1 MQVCPAGNLPARR
14 RDARGPQRHQSKSR
28 ARPAS
33 LLPRDGEARRVEN
46 DERPPRHRAPDPA
59 RPRRPGFSSL
69 PAAPTWPERPA
80 PGSSAPAPSGRAS
93 ARLRFSARR
102 RYGDG
107 HETPSAP
114 APANGGAR
122 RGETRTSLIQDGGA
136 PVASSRAGGKPAKPS
151 KAAAR
156 EETEGAVAAVGGGPG
171 SFRCCYG
178 CCHAARVGRTSLP
191 RGVIMLTEASLSIW
205 GWGSL
210 GIVLFLI
217 TFGPFVIFYLA
228 FYILCFVGGGLV
240 VTLLFGKTN
249 SEKHLEQCE
258 HSFLPPTST
267 GVPKCLEE
275 MKREARTIKID
286 RRLTG
291 ASIID
296 EPLQQVIQF
305 SLRDYVQYWYYTLSD
320 DESFLLEI
328 RQTLQ
333 NALIQFATRS
343 KEIDWQPY
351 FTTRIVD
358 DFGTHLRVF
367 RKAQQRITEKDD
379 QVKGT
384 AEDLINSFFEVEVE
398 MEKEVCR
405 DLVCTSPKDEEGFL
419 RDLCEVL
426 LYLLLP
432 PGDFQNKIMRYFV
445 REILAHGILLPLIN
459 QLSDPDYINQYVI
472 WMIRDSNCNYEAF
485 MNIIKLSDNVGEL
498 EAVRDKAAEELQY
511 LRSLDTAGDDINT
524 IKNQINSLLFV
535 KKVCDSR
542 IQRLQSGKEINT
554 VKLAANFGKLCT
566 VPLDSIL
573 IDNVALQFF
582 MDYMQQTGGQAH
594 LFFWMT
600 VEGYRVTA
608 QQQLEVLLSRQRDGK
623 HQTNQTKG
631 LLRAAAVGIYEQYLS
646 EKASPRVTVDDY
658 LVAKLADTLNHEDP
672 TPEIFDDIQRKVYEL
687 MLRDERFYPSFRQNA
702 LYVRMLAELDMLK
715 DPSFRGSD
723 DGDGE
728 SFNGSPTG
736 SINLSLDDLSSVTSD
751 DSVQLHAYISDT
763 GVCNDHGKTYALY
776 AITVH
781 RRNLNTEEMWKTYR
795 RYSDFHDFHM
805 RITEQFENL
814 SSILKLPGKKT
825 FNNMDRD
832 FLEKRKKDLNAYL
845 QLLLTPEMMKACPAL
860 AHCVYD
866 FLENKAYSKGKG
878 DFARKMDTF
887 VNPLRNSMRNVSN
900 AVKSL
905 PDSLAEGMTKMSDNM
920 GKMSERL
927 GQDIKQSFFKVPPL
941 ITKTDSD
948 PEHCRVSAQ
957 LDDNVDDNIPLRVM
971 LLLMDEVF
979 DLKER
984 NQWLRR
990 NIKNLLQQLIRAT
1003 YGDTI
1008 NRKIVDHVDWMT
1020 SPEQVADSVKR
1031 FRDAFWPNGI
1041 SAETV
1046 PCRDKAIR
1054 MRTRI
1059 AGKTKLFA
1067 IMPDEL
1073 KHIIGAETTRKGI
1086 LRVFE
1091 MFQHNQ
1097 LNRRMVY
1104 VFLEG
1109 FLETLFPQYKFRELF
1124 NKLHSRS
1131 EQMQKY
1137 KQKLQTT
1144 QIPSSQKR

>member
-1 MQVCPAGNLPARR
+1 MLA
-14 RDARGPQRHQSKSR
+14 
-28 ARPAS
+28 
-33 LLPRDGEARRVEN
+33 EYE
-46 DERPPRHRAPDPA
+46 
-59 RPRRPGFSSL
+59 
-69 PAAPTWPERPA
+69 
-80 PGSSAPAPSGRAS
+80 
-93 ARLRFSARR
+93 
-102 RYGDG
+102 DG
-107 HETPSAP
+107 HLKLLY
-114 APANGGAR
+114 GH
-122 RGETRTSLIQDGGA
+122 L
-136 PVASSRAGGKPAKPS
+136 VAYSPFGN
-151 KAAAR
+151 
-156 EETEGAVAAVGGGPG
+156 
-171 SFRCCYG
+171 
-178 CCHAARVGRTSLP
+178 ARVWNSHRNMDT
-191 RGVIMLTEASLSIW
+191 SLSIW

-210 GIVLFLI
+210 GVVLFLV
-217 TFGPFVIFYLA
+217 TFGPFAIFYFA
-228 FYILCFVGGGLV
+228 FYILCFVGGGFV

-249 SEKHLEQCE
+249 SEKYLEQCE
-258 HSFLPPTST
+258 HSFLPPTSV
-267 GVPKCLEE
+267 GIFKCTEE
-275 MKREARTIKID
+275 MKCEARPIKID

-291 ASIID
+291 ANIID

-328 RQTLQ
+328 RQALQ
-333 NALIQFATRS
+333 NALIQFSTRS
-343 KEIDWQPY
+343 KEMDWQPY
-351 FTTRIVD
+351 FTTRLVD
-358 DFGTHLRVF
+358 DFATHLRVF

-379 QVKGT
+379 QMKGT
-384 AEDLINSFFEVEVE
+384 AEDLVDTFFKVEVE

-445 REILAHGILLPLIN
+445 REILARGILLPLIN

-485 MNIIKLSDNVGEL
+485 MNVIKLSDNVGEL
-498 EAVRDKAAEELQY
+498 EAVRDKAGEELQY

-524 IKNQINSLLFV
+524 IKNQINSLLYV
-535 KKVCDSR
+535 VKVCDSR
-542 IQRLQSGKEINT
+542 IQRLQSGKEIDT

-566 VPLDSIL
+566 VPLDNIL
-573 IDNVALQFF
+573 VDNVALQFF

-646 EKASPRVTVDDY
+646 EKASPRVNIDDS
-658 LVAKLADTLNHEDP
+658 LVAKLAETLNHEEP
-672 TPEIFDDIQRKVYEL
+672 TPEIFDDIQRKVYDL
-687 MLRDERFYPSFRQNA
+687 MLRDERFYPSFKQNA

-723 DGDGE
+723 DGEGE
-728 SFNGSPTG
+728 SFNGSPTS
-736 SINLSLDDLSSVTSD
+736 SINLSLDDLSNVSSD
-751 DSVQLHAYISDT
+751 ESAQLHAYISDT

-781 RRNLNTEEMWKTYR
+781 RRNPTSEERWKTYR

-814 SSILKLPGKKT
+814 ASILKLPGKKT
-825 FNNMDRD
+825 FNNMDRE

-845 QLLLTPEMMKACPAL
+845 QLLLNPEMMKASPAL

-878 DFARKMDTF
+878 DFARK
-887 VNPLRNSMRNVSN
+887 
-900 AVKSL
+900 
-905 PDSLAEGMTKMSDNM
+905 
-920 GKMSERL
+920 
-927 GQDIKQSFFKVPPL
+927 VPPL
-941 ITKTDSD
+941 MQKTDSD
-948 PEHCRVSAQ
+948 PEHCRVAAQ

-1008 NRKIVDHVDWMT
+1008 NRKIVDHVDSMT
-1020 SPEQVADSVKR
+1020 SPEQVADAVKR

-1041 SAETV
+1041 LAETV
-1046 PCRDKAIR
+1046 PRRNKDIR
-1054 MRTRI
+1054 MRTRV
-1059 AGKTKLFA
+1059 AGKTKLLE

-1091 MFQHNQ
+1091 MFQHTQ
-1097 LNRRMVY
+1097 LNKRMVY

-1109 FLETLFPQYKFRELF
+1109 FLETLFPQYKFHELF
-1124 NKLHSRS
+1124 SKLHSRS
-1131 EQMQKY
+1131 EQMQRY
-1137 KQKLQTT
+1137 KQRLQST
-1144 QIPSSQKR
+1144 QAPSLQKRSTYCKLSPFPYDFQEGKDSTCGRFLPHSPIYVYFTRF

>member
-1 MQVCPAGNLPARR
+1 
-14 RDARGPQRHQSKSR
+14 
-28 ARPAS
+28 
-33 LLPRDGEARRVEN
+33 
-46 DERPPRHRAPDPA
+46 
-59 RPRRPGFSSL
+59 
-69 PAAPTWPERPA
+69 
-80 PGSSAPAPSGRAS
+80 
-93 ARLRFSARR
+93 
-102 RYGDG
+102 
-107 HETPSAP
+107 
-114 APANGGAR
+114 
-122 RGETRTSLIQDGGA
+122 
-136 PVASSRAGGKPAKPS
+136 
-151 KAAAR
+151 
-156 EETEGAVAAVGGGPG
+156 
-171 SFRCCYG
+171 
-178 CCHAARVGRTSLP
+178 
-191 RGVIMLTEASLSIW
+191 
-205 GWGSL
+205 
-210 GIVLFLI
+210 
-217 TFGPFVIFYLA
+217 
-228 FYILCFVGGGLV
+228 
-240 VTLLFGKTN
+240 
-249 SEKHLEQCE
+249 
-258 HSFLPPTST
+258 
-267 GVPKCLEE
+267 
-275 MKREARTIKID
+275 MKREARPIKID

-291 ASIID
+291 ANIID

-328 RQTLQ
+328 RQALQ
-333 NALIQFATRS
+333 YALVQFSARS
-343 KEIDWQPY
+343 KETDWQPY
-351 FTTRIVD
+351 FTTRLVD

-367 RKAQQRITEKDD
+367 RKAQQRIAEKGD
-379 QVKGT
+379 QMKDQ
-384 AEDLINSFFEVEVE
+384 AEELVDTFFEVEVE

-426 LYLLLP
+426 LYILLP

-445 REILAHGILLPLIN
+445 REILSRGILLPLIN

-485 MNIIKLSDNVGEL
+485 MNIIKLSDNIGEL
-498 EAVRDKAAEELQY
+498 EAVKDKASEELQY

-524 IKNQINSLLFV
+524 IKNQINSLLYV
-535 KKVCDSR
+535 IKVCDSR
-542 IQRLQSGKEINT
+542 IQRLQSGKEIDT

-566 VPLDSIL
+566 VPLDHIL
-573 IDNVALQFF
+573 VDNVALQFF

-608 QQQLEVLLSRQRDGK
+608 QQQLEVLQSRQKDGK

-631 LLRAAAVGIYEQYLS
+631 LLRAAAVGVYEQYLS
-646 EKASPRVTVDDY
+646 EKASPRVNIDDN
-658 LVAKLADTLNHEDP
+658 LVAKLAETLNHEDP

-687 MLRDERFYPSFRQNA
+687 MLRDERFYPSFKQNV

-723 DGDGE
+723 DGEGE

-736 SINLSLDDLSSVTSD
+736 SINLSLDDLSNVPSD
-751 DSVQLHAYISDT
+751 ETVQLHAYISDT

-781 RRNLNTEEMWKTYR
+781 RRNQNSEETWKTYR

-814 SSILKLPGKKT
+814 ANILKLPGKKT
-825 FNNMDRD
+825 FNNMDRE

-845 QLLLTPEMMKACPAL
+845 QLLLNPEMMKASPAL
-860 AHCVYD
+860 AHYVYD

-878 DFARKMDTF
+878 DFARK
-887 VNPLRNSMRNVSN
+887 
-900 AVKSL
+900 
-905 PDSLAEGMTKMSDNM
+905 
-920 GKMSERL
+920 
-927 GQDIKQSFFKVPPL
+927 VPPL
-941 ITKTDSD
+941 IQKTYSD
-948 PEHCRVSAQ
+948 PDHCRVAAPI
-957 LDDNVDDNIPLRVM
+957 DDNVDDNIPLRVM

-1020 SPEQVADSVKR
+1020 SPEQVADAVKR

-1041 SAETV
+1041 LAETV
-1046 PCRDKAIR
+1046 PRRDKAIR
-1054 MRTRI
+1054 MRTRV
-1059 AGKTKLFA
+1059 AGKTKLLEV
-1067 IMPDEL
+1067 MPDEL

-1091 MFQHNQ
+1091 MFQHTQ
-1097 LNRRMVY
+1097 LNKRMVY
-1104 VFLEG
+1104 VFLER
-1109 FLETLFPQYKFRELF
+1109 FLETLFPQNKFHELF

-1131 EQMQKY
+1131 KQMQRY
-1137 KQKLQTT
+1137 KQRLHTT
-1144 QIPSSQKR
+1144 QAPSLQKR

>member
-1 MQVCPAGNLPARR
+1 MLA
-14 RDARGPQRHQSKSR
+14 
-28 ARPAS
+28 
-33 LLPRDGEARRVEN
+33 
-46 DERPPRHRAPDPA
+46 
-59 RPRRPGFSSL
+59 
-69 PAAPTWPERPA
+69 
-80 PGSSAPAPSGRAS
+80 
-93 ARLRFSARR
+93 
-102 RYGDG
+102 
-107 HETPSAP
+107 ETSP
-114 APANGGAR
+114 
-122 RGETRTSLIQDGGA
+122 
-136 PVASSRAGGKPAKPS
+136 
-151 KAAAR
+151 
-156 EETEGAVAAVGGGPG
+156 
-171 SFRCCYG
+171 
-178 CCHAARVGRTSLP
+178 
-191 RGVIMLTEASLSIW
+191 SIW

-210 GIVLFLI
+210 GLVLFLL
-217 TFGPFVIFYLA
+217 TFGPFTTFYFA
-228 FYILCFVGGGLV
+228 FYILCFVGGGFV
-240 VTLLFGKTN
+240 VTFLFGKSN
-249 SEKHLEQCE
+249 SEKYLEQCE
-258 HSFLPPTST
+258 HSFLPCTSV
-267 GVPKCLEE
+267 GIPKCIEE
-275 MKREARTIKID
+275 MKREARPIKID

-291 ASIID
+291 ANIID

-328 RQTLQ
+328 RQALQ
-333 NALIQFATRS
+333 YALVQFSARS
-343 KEIDWQPY
+343 KETDWQPY
-351 FTTRIVD
+351 FTTRLVD

-367 RKAQQRITEKDD
+367 RKAQQRIAEKGD
-379 QVKGT
+379 QMKNQ
-384 AEDLINSFFEVEVE
+384 AEELVDTFFEVEVE

-426 LYLLLP
+426 LYILLP

-445 REILAHGILLPLIN
+445 REILSRGILLPLIN

-485 MNIIKLSDNVGEL
+485 MNIIKLSDNIGEL
-498 EAVRDKAAEELQY
+498 EAVKDKASEELQY

-524 IKNQINSLLFV
+524 IKNQINSLLYV
-535 KKVCDSR
+535 IKVCDSR
-542 IQRLQSGKEINT
+542 IQRLQSGKEIDT

-566 VPLDSIL
+566 VPLDHIL
-573 IDNVALQFF
+573 VDNVALQFF

-608 QQQLEVLLSRQRDGK
+608 QQQLEVLQSRQKDGK

-631 LLRAAAVGIYEQYLS
+631 LLRAAAFGVYEQYLS
-646 EKASPRVTVDDY
+646 EKASPRVNIDDN
-658 LVAKLADTLNHEDP
+658 LVAKLAETLNHEDP

-687 MLRDERFYPSFRQNA
+687 MLRDERFYPSFKQNV

-723 DGDGE
+723 DGEGE

-736 SINLSLDDLSSVTSD
+736 SINLSLDDLSNVPSD
-751 DSVQLHAYISDT
+751 ETVQLHAYISDT

-781 RRNLNTEEMWKTYR
+781 RRNPNSEETWKTYR

-814 SSILKLPGKKT
+814 ANILKLPGKKT
-825 FNNMDRD
+825 FNNMDRE

-845 QLLLTPEMMKACPAL
+845 Q
-860 AHCVYD
+860 
-866 FLENKAYSKGKG
+866 
-878 DFARKMDTF
+878 
-887 VNPLRNSMRNVSN
+887 
-900 AVKSL
+900 
-905 PDSLAEGMTKMSDNM
+905 
-920 GKMSERL
+920 
-927 GQDIKQSFFKVPPL
+927 VPPL
-941 ITKTDSD
+941 IQKTYSD
-948 PEHCRVSAQ
+948 PDHCRVAAPI
-957 LDDNVDDNIPLRVM
+957 DDNVDDNIPLRVM

-1020 SPEQVADSVKR
+1020 SPEQVADAVKR

-1041 SAETV
+1041 LAETV
-1046 PCRDKAIR
+1046 PRRDKAIR
-1054 MRTRI
+1054 MRTRV
-1059 AGKTKLFA
+1059 AGKTKLLEV
-1067 IMPDEL
+1067 MPDEL

-1091 MFQHNQ
+1091 MFQHTQ
-1097 LNRRMVY
+1097 LNKRMVY
-1104 VFLEG
+1104 VFLER
-1109 FLETLFPQYKFRELF
+1109 FLETLFPQNKFHELF

-1131 EQMQKY
+1131 KQMQRY
-1137 KQKLQTT
+1137 KQRLHST
-1144 QIPSSQKR
+1144 QAPSLQKR

>member
-1 MQVCPAGNLPARR
+1 MREASFPTGHRPPGP
-14 RDARGPQRHQSKSR
+14 RDARGPQRHPPK
-28 ARPAS
+28 ARSSQVS
-33 LLPRDGEARRVEN
+33 LRPGVGVGLPRRAAGDARAAP
-46 DERPPRHRAPDPA
+46 PPRGTQSPLPRVPSRPGNPAWEASPPGPSGPPSA
-59 RPRRPGFSSL
+59 RPRL
-69 PAAPTWPERPA
+69 PT
-80 PGSSAPAPSGRAS
+80 
-93 ARLRFSARR
+93 RR
-102 RYGDG
+102 RHGDG
-107 HETPSAP
+107 HVPPAAP
-114 APANGGAR
+114 APANGSAR
-122 RGETRTSLIQDGGA
+122 RRDTRTSLFQDGGA
-136 PVASSRAGGKPAKPS
+136 SVASSRAGGKPAKPS

-156 EETEGAVAAVGGGPG
+156 ERTEGAVSAVGGGSG

-178 CCHAARVGRTSLP
+178 CCHAARLGRSSLP
-191 RGVIMLTEASLSIW
+191 RGVIMLTETSLSIW

-210 GIVLFLI
+210 GIVLSLI

-228 FYILCFVGGGLV
+228 FYILCFVGGGFV

-249 SEKHLEQCE
+249 SEKYLEQCE

-267 GVPKCLEE
+267 GIPKCLEE

-291 ASIID
+291 ANIID

-367 RKAQQRITEKDD
+367 RKAQQKITEKDE
-379 QVKGT
+379 QAKGT
-384 AEDLINSFFEVEVE
+384 AEDLVDTFFEVEVE
-398 MEKEVCR
+398 MEKDVCR

-445 REILAHGILLPLIN
+445 R
-459 QLSDPDYINQYVI
+459 
-472 WMIRDSNCNYEAF
+472 IRDSNCNYEAF
-485 MNIIKLSDNVGEL
+485 MNIIKLSDNIGEL

-511 LRSLDTAGDDINT
+511 LRSLDTVGDDINT

-573 IDNVALQFF
+573 VDNVALQFF

-608 QQQLEVLLSRQRDGK
+608 QQQLEVLLSRQKDGK

-736 SINLSLDDLSSVTSD
+736 SINLSLDDLSNVASD

-781 RRNLNTEEMWKTYR
+781 RRNLNSEEMWKTYR

-845 QLLLTPEMMKACPAL
+845 QLLLTPEMMKASPAL
-860 AHCVYD
+860 AHYVYD

-941 ITKTDSD
+941 IPKTDSD

-957 LDDNVDDNIPLRVM
+957 LDDTVDDNIPLRVM

-1020 SPEQVADSVKR
+1020 SPEQVADLVKR

-1041 SAETV
+1041 LAETV

-1059 AGKTKLFA
+1059 AGKTKLLS

-1131 EQMQKY
+1131 KQIQKY

-1144 QIPSSQKR
+1144 QAPSLQKR

>member
-1 MQVCPAGNLPARR
+1 
-14 RDARGPQRHQSKSR
+14 
-28 ARPAS
+28 
-33 LLPRDGEARRVEN
+33 
-46 DERPPRHRAPDPA
+46 
-59 RPRRPGFSSL
+59 
-69 PAAPTWPERPA
+69 
-80 PGSSAPAPSGRAS
+80 
-93 ARLRFSARR
+93 
-102 RYGDG
+102 
-107 HETPSAP
+107 
-114 APANGGAR
+114 
-122 RGETRTSLIQDGGA
+122 
-136 PVASSRAGGKPAKPS
+136 
-151 KAAAR
+151 
-156 EETEGAVAAVGGGPG
+156 
-171 SFRCCYG
+171 
-178 CCHAARVGRTSLP
+178 
-191 RGVIMLTEASLSIW
+191 MLTEASLSIW

-210 GIVLFLI
+210 GVVLFLV
-217 TFGPFVIFYLA
+217 TFGPFAIFYFA
-228 FYILCFVGGGLV
+228 FYILCFVGGGFV
-240 VTLLFGKTN
+240 VTLLFGKNN
-249 SEKHLEQCE
+249 SEKYLEQCE

-267 GVPKCLEE
+267 GIPKCLEE
-275 MKREARTIKID
+275 MRREARMIKID

-291 ASIID
+291 ANIID

-328 RQTLQ
+328 RQMLQ
-333 NALIQFATRS
+333 NALIQFSTRS

-367 RKAQQRITEKDD
+367 RKAQQKVAEKDE
-379 QVKGT
+379 QAKGS
-384 AEDLINSFFEVEVE
+384 AEDLVETFFEVEVE
-398 MEKEVCR
+398 MEKDTCR
-405 DLVCTSPKDEEGFL
+405 DLVCTSAKEEEGFL

-445 REILAHGILLPLIN
+445 REILARGILLPLIN

-498 EAVRDKAAEELQY
+498 EAVRDKAVEELQY

-542 IQRLQSGKEINT
+542 IQRLQSGKEIDT
-554 VKLAANFGKLCT
+554 VKLAAHFGKLCT

-573 IDNVALQFF
+573 VDNVALQFF

-608 QQQLEVLLSRQRDGK
+608 QQQLEVLLSRQKDGRQ
-623 HQTNQTKG
+623 QTNQTKG

-646 EKASPRVTVDDY
+646 EKASPRVHIDDY

-672 TPEIFDDIQRKVYEL
+672 TPEIFDDIQRKVYDL
-687 MLRDERFYPSFRQNA
+687 MLRDERFYPSFKQNV

-728 SFNGSPTG
+728 SFNRSPTG

-763 GVCNDHGKTYALY
+763 VCADCDPYAVAGVCNDHGKTYALY

-781 RRNLNTEEMWKTYR
+781 RRGPNSDEIWKTYR

-845 QLLLTPEMMKACPAL
+845 QLLLTPEMMKASPAL
-860 AHCVYD
+860 APYVFD

-878 DFARKMDTF
+878 DFARK
-887 VNPLRNSMRNVSN
+887 
-900 AVKSL
+900 
-905 PDSLAEGMTKMSDNM
+905 
-920 GKMSERL
+920 
-927 GQDIKQSFFKVPPL
+927 VPPL
-941 ITKTDSD
+941 IQKTDSD

-1031 FRDAFWPNGI
+1031 FRDSFWPNGI
-1041 SAETV
+1041 LAETV
-1046 PCRDKAIR
+1046 PNRDKAIR
-1054 MRTRI
+1054 MRTRV
-1059 AGKTKLFA
+1059 AGKTKLLE

-1091 MFQHNQ
+1091 MFQHTQ
-1097 LNRRMVY
+1097 LNKRMVY

-1109 FLETLFPQYKFRELF
+1109 FLETLFPQYKFHDLF

-1131 EQMQKY
+1131 RQMRKY
-1137 KQKLQTT
+1137 KQRLQTA
-1144 QIPSSQKR
+1144 PPAPLQKR

>member
-1 MQVCPAGNLPARR
+1 MLA
-14 RDARGPQRHQSKSR
+14 
-28 ARPAS
+28 
-33 LLPRDGEARRVEN
+33 EYE
-46 DERPPRHRAPDPA
+46 
-59 RPRRPGFSSL
+59 
-69 PAAPTWPERPA
+69 
-80 PGSSAPAPSGRAS
+80 
-93 ARLRFSARR
+93 
-102 RYGDG
+102 DG
-107 HETPSAP
+107 HLKLLY
-114 APANGGAR
+114 GH
-122 RGETRTSLIQDGGA
+122 L
-136 PVASSRAGGKPAKPS
+136 VAYSPFGN
-151 KAAAR
+151 
-156 EETEGAVAAVGGGPG
+156 
-171 SFRCCYG
+171 
-178 CCHAARVGRTSLP
+178 ARVWNSHRNMDT
-191 RGVIMLTEASLSIW
+191 SLSIW

-210 GIVLFLI
+210 GVVLFLV
-217 TFGPFVIFYLA
+217 TFGPFAIFYFA
-228 FYILCFVGGGLV
+228 FYILCFVGGGFV

-249 SEKHLEQCE
+249 SEKYLEQCE
-258 HSFLPPTST
+258 HSFLPPTSV
-267 GVPKCLEE
+267 GIFKCTEE
-275 MKREARTIKID
+275 MKCEARPIKID

-291 ASIID
+291 ANIID

-328 RQTLQ
+328 RQALQ
-333 NALIQFATRS
+333 NALIQFSTRS
-343 KEIDWQPY
+343 KEMDWQPY
-351 FTTRIVD
+351 FTTRLVD
-358 DFGTHLRVF
+358 DFATHLRVF

-379 QVKGT
+379 QMKGT
-384 AEDLINSFFEVEVE
+384 AEDLVDTFFKVEVE

-445 REILAHGILLPLIN
+445 R
-459 QLSDPDYINQYVI
+459 
-472 WMIRDSNCNYEAF
+472 IRDSNCNYEAF
-485 MNIIKLSDNVGEL
+485 MNVIKLSDNVGEL
-498 EAVRDKAAEELQY
+498 EAVRDKAGEELQY

-524 IKNQINSLLFV
+524 IKNQINSLLYV
-535 KKVCDSR
+535 VKVCDSR
-542 IQRLQSGKEINT
+542 IQRLQSGKEIDT

-566 VPLDSIL
+566 VPLDNIL
-573 IDNVALQFF
+573 VDNVALQFF

-646 EKASPRVTVDDY
+646 EKASPRVNIDDS
-658 LVAKLADTLNHEDP
+658 LVAKLAETLNHEEP
-672 TPEIFDDIQRKVYEL
+672 TPEIFDDIQRKVYDL
-687 MLRDERFYPSFRQNA
+687 MLRDERFYPSFKQNA

-723 DGDGE
+723 DGEGE
-728 SFNGSPTG
+728 SFNGSPTS
-736 SINLSLDDLSSVTSD
+736 SINLSLDDLSNVSSD
-751 DSVQLHAYISDT
+751 ESAQLHAYISDT

-781 RRNLNTEEMWKTYR
+781 RRNPTSEERWKTYR

-814 SSILKLPGKKT
+814 ASILKLPGKKT
-825 FNNMDRD
+825 FNNMDRE

-845 QLLLTPEMMKACPAL
+845 QLLLNPEMMKASPAL

-941 ITKTDSD
+941 MQKTDSD
-948 PEHCRVSAQ
+948 PEHCRVAAQ

-1008 NRKIVDHVDWMT
+1008 NRKIVDHVDSMT
-1020 SPEQVADSVKR
+1020 SPEQVADAVKR

-1041 SAETV
+1041 LAETV
-1046 PCRDKAIR
+1046 PRRNKDIR
-1054 MRTRI
+1054 MRTRV
-1059 AGKTKLFA
+1059 AGKTKLLE

-1091 MFQHNQ
+1091 MFQHTQ
-1097 LNRRMVY
+1097 LNKRMVY

-1109 FLETLFPQYKFRELF
+1109 FLETLFPQYKFHELF
-1124 NKLHSRS
+1124 SKLHSRS
-1131 EQMQKY
+1131 EQMQRY
-1137 KQKLQTT
+1137 KQRLQST
-1144 QIPSSQKR
+1144 QAPSLQKRSTYCKLSPFPYDFQEGKDSTCGRFLPHSPIYVYFTRF

>member
-1 MQVCPAGNLPARR
+1 MLFGRLWAKEMREGSFSTGHLPPCP
-14 RDARGPQRHQSKSR
+14 RDARGPQRHQSKARSLPVSLHPRVSLLRRAAEDERTPR
-28 ARPAS
+28 ARAPAPGLTLRRAASPLPS
-33 LLPRDGEARRVEN
+33 LPS
-46 DERPPRHRAPDPA
+46 
-59 RPRRPGFSSL
+59 RPGNPALEASPPWPSGPREVRLHFPTRRRHGDGHES
-69 PAAPTWPERPA
+69 PAAPA
-80 PGSSAPAPSGRAS
+80 PTNG
-93 ARLRFSARR
+93 SARR
-102 RYGDG
+102 R
-107 HETPSAP
+107 
-114 APANGGAR
+114 
-122 RGETRTSLIQDGGA
+122 ETRTSLFQDGGA
-136 PVASSRAGGKPAKPS
+136 SVASSRAGGKPAKPS

-156 EETEGAVAAVGGGPG
+156 ERTEGAVSAVGGGSG

-178 CCHAARVGRTSLP
+178 CCHAARLGRSSLP
-191 RGVIMLTEASLSIW
+191 RGVIMLTETSLSIW

-210 GIVLFLI
+210 GIVLSLI

-228 FYILCFVGGGLV
+228 FYILCFVGGGFV

-249 SEKHLEQCE
+249 SEKYLEQCE

-267 GVPKCLEE
+267 GIPKCLEE

-291 ASIID
+291 ANIID

-367 RKAQQRITEKDD
+367 RKAQQKITEKDD
-379 QVKGT
+379 QAKGT
-384 AEDLINSFFEVEVE
+384 AEDLVDTFFEVEVE
-398 MEKEVCR
+398 MEKDVCR

-445 REILAHGILLPLIN
+445 REILARGILLPLIN
-459 QLSDPDYINQYVI
+459 QLSDPDYINQYII

-485 MNIIKLSDNVGEL
+485 MNIIKLSDNIGEL

-511 LRSLDTAGDDINT
+511 LRSLDTVGDDINT

-573 IDNVALQFF
+573 VDNVALQFF

-608 QQQLEVLLSRQRDGK
+608 QQQLEVLLSRQKDGK

-736 SINLSLDDLSSVTSD
+736 SINLSLDDLSNVSSD

-763 GVCNDHGKTYALY
+763 VYADYDPYAVAGVCNDHGKTYALY

-781 RRNLNTEEMWKTYR
+781 RRSLNSEEMWKTYR

-845 QLLLTPEMMKACPAL
+845 QLLLTPEMMKASPAL
-860 AHCVYD
+860 AHYVYD

-878 DFARKMDTF
+878 DFARK
-887 VNPLRNSMRNVSN
+887 
-900 AVKSL
+900 
-905 PDSLAEGMTKMSDNM
+905 
-920 GKMSERL
+920 
-927 GQDIKQSFFKVPPL
+927 VPPL
-941 ITKTDSD
+941 IPKTDSD

-957 LDDNVDDNIPLRVM
+957 LDDTVDDNIPLRVM

-1020 SPEQVADSVKR
+1020 SPEQVADLVKR

-1041 SAETV
+1041 LAETV

-1054 MRTRI
+1054 MRTRV
-1059 AGKTKLFA
+1059 AGKTKLLS

-1131 EQMQKY
+1131 KQIQKY

-1144 QIPSSQKR
+1144 QAPSLQKR

>member
-1 MQVCPAGNLPARR
+1 MRR
-14 RDARGPQRHQSKSR
+14 IS
-28 ARPAS
+28 
-33 LLPRDGEARRVEN
+33 
-46 DERPPRHRAPDPA
+46 
-59 RPRRPGFSSL
+59 GF
-69 PAAPTWPERPA
+69 
-80 PGSSAPAPSGRAS
+80 
-93 ARLRFSARR
+93 
-102 RYGDG
+102 
-107 HETPSAP
+107 
-114 APANGGAR
+114 
-122 RGETRTSLIQDGGA
+122 
-136 PVASSRAGGKPAKPS
+136 
-151 KAAAR
+151 
-156 EETEGAVAAVGGGPG
+156 
-171 SFRCCYG
+171 
-178 CCHAARVGRTSLP
+178 
-191 RGVIMLTEASLSIW
+191 
-205 GWGSL
+205 
-210 GIVLFLI
+210 
-217 TFGPFVIFYLA
+217 
-228 FYILCFVGGGLV
+228 V

-249 SEKHLEQCE
+249 SEKYLEQCE

-267 GVPKCLEE
+267 GIPK
-275 MKREARTIKID
+275 
-286 RRLTG
+286 
-291 ASIID
+291 
-296 EPLQQVIQF
+296 VIQF

-333 NALIQFATRS
+333 NALIQFATRIYIMLLCNVFSIRS

-367 RKAQQRITEKDD
+367 RKAQQKITEKDD
-379 QVKGT
+379 QVKGS
-384 AEDLINSFFEVEVE
+384 AEDLVDTFFEVEVE
-398 MEKEVCR
+398 MEKHVCR
-405 DLVCTSPKDEEGFL
+405 DLVCTSPKDEEGFLFNLSLLRTLPFLFLGFL

-445 REILAHGILLPLIN
+445 REILARGVLLPLIN

-485 MNIIKLSDNVGEL
+485 MNIIKLSDNIGEL

-573 IDNVALQFF
+573 VDNVALQFF

-608 QQQLEVLLSRQRDGK
+608 QQQLEVLLSRQKDGK

-736 SINLSLDDLSSVTSD
+736 SINLSLDDLSNVSSD
-751 DSVQLHAYISDT
+751 DLVQLHAYISDT
-763 GVCNDHGKTYALY
+763 GKRLCVCADYDPYAVAGVCNDHGKTYALY

-781 RRNLNTEEMWKTYR
+781 RRNLNSEEMWKTYR

-845 QLLLTPEMMKACPAL
+845 QLLLTPEMMKASPAL
-860 AHCVYD
+860 AHYVYD

-941 ITKTDSD
+941 IPKTDSD

-957 LDDNVDDNIPLRVM
+957 LDDTVDDNIPLRVM

-1020 SPEQVADSVKR
+1020 SPEQVADLVKR
-1031 FRDAFWPNGI
+1031 FRYILRHKNEDVYKIYLIFLNRDAFWPNGI
-1041 SAETV
+1041 LAETV

-1054 MRTRI
+1054 MRTRV
-1059 AGKTKLFA
+1059 AGKTKLLS

-1131 EQMQKY
+1131 KQMQKY

-1144 QIPSSQKR
+1144 QAPSLQKR

>member
-1 MQVCPAGNLPARR
+1 MLA
-14 RDARGPQRHQSKSR
+14 
-28 ARPAS
+28 
-33 LLPRDGEARRVEN
+33 EYE
-46 DERPPRHRAPDPA
+46 
-59 RPRRPGFSSL
+59 
-69 PAAPTWPERPA
+69 
-80 PGSSAPAPSGRAS
+80 
-93 ARLRFSARR
+93 
-102 RYGDG
+102 DG
-107 HETPSAP
+107 H
-114 APANGGAR
+114 
-122 RGETRTSLIQDGGA
+122 L
-136 PVASSRAGGKPAKPS
+136 KLL
-151 KAAAR
+151 
-156 EETEGAVAAVGGGPG
+156 
-171 SFRCCYG
+171 YG
-178 CCHAARVGRTSLP
+178 HPIAYSPFGNARVWNNHRNMDT
-191 RGVIMLTEASLSIW
+191 SLSIW

-210 GIVLFLI
+210 GVVLFLV
-217 TFGPFVIFYLA
+217 TFGPFAIFYFA
-228 FYILCFVGGGLV
+228 FYILCFVGGGFV

-249 SEKHLEQCE
+249 SEKYLEQCE
-258 HSFLPPTST
+258 HSFLPPTSV
-267 GVPKCLEE
+267 GIFKCTEE
-275 MKREARTIKID
+275 MKCEARPIKID

-291 ASIID
+291 ANIID

-328 RQTLQ
+328 RQALQ
-333 NALIQFATRS
+333 NALIQFSTRS
-343 KEIDWQPY
+343 KEMDWQPY
-351 FTTRIVD
+351 FTTRLVD
-358 DFGTHLRVF
+358 DFATHLRVF

-379 QVKGT
+379 QMKGT
-384 AEDLINSFFEVEVE
+384 AEDLVDTFFKVEVE

-445 REILAHGILLPLIN
+445 REILARGILLPLIN

-485 MNIIKLSDNVGEL
+485 MNVIKLSDNVGEL
-498 EAVRDKAAEELQY
+498 EAVRDKAGEELQY

-524 IKNQINSLLFV
+524 IKNQINSLLYV
-535 KKVCDSR
+535 VKVCDSR
-542 IQRLQSGKEINT
+542 IQRLQSGKEIDT

-566 VPLDSIL
+566 VPLDNIL
-573 IDNVALQFF
+573 VDNVALQFF

-608 QQQLEVLLSRQRDGK
+608 QQQLEVLLSRQKDGK

-646 EKASPRVTVDDY
+646 EKASPRVNIDDS
-658 LVAKLADTLNHEDP
+658 LVAKLAETLNHEEP
-672 TPEIFDDIQRKVYEL
+672 TPEIFDDIQRKVYDL
-687 MLRDERFYPSFRQNA
+687 MLRDERFYPSFKQNA

-723 DGDGE
+723 DGEGE
-728 SFNGSPTG
+728 SFNGSPTS
-736 SINLSLDDLSSVTSD
+736 SINLSLDDLSNVSSD
-751 DSVQLHAYISDT
+751 ESAQLHAYISDT

-781 RRNLNTEEMWKTYR
+781 RRNPTSEEIWKTYR

-814 SSILKLPGKKT
+814 ASILKLPGKKT
-825 FNNMDRD
+825 FNNMDRE

-845 QLLLTPEMMKACPAL
+845 QLLLNPEMMKASPAL

-878 DFARKMDTF
+878 DFARK
-887 VNPLRNSMRNVSN
+887 
-900 AVKSL
+900 
-905 PDSLAEGMTKMSDNM
+905 
-920 GKMSERL
+920 
-927 GQDIKQSFFKVPPL
+927 VPPL
-941 ITKTDSD
+941 MQKTDSD
-948 PEHCRVSAQ
+948 PEHCRVAAQ

-1008 NRKIVDHVDWMT
+1008 NRKIVDHVDSMT
-1020 SPEQVADSVKR
+1020 SPEQVADAVKR

-1041 SAETV
+1041 LAETV
-1046 PCRDKAIR
+1046 PRRNKDIR
-1054 MRTRI
+1054 MRTRV
-1059 AGKTKLFA
+1059 AGKTKLLE

-1091 MFQHNQ
+1091 MFQHTQ
-1097 LNRRMVY
+1097 LNKRMVY

-1109 FLETLFPQYKFRELF
+1109 FLETLFPQYKFHELF
-1124 NKLHSRS
+1124 SKLHSRS
-1131 EQMQKY
+1131 EQMQRY
-1137 KQKLQTT
+1137 KQRLQST
-1144 QIPSSQKR
+1144 QAPSLQKRSTYCKLSPFPYDFQEGKDSTCGRFLPHSPIYVYFTRF

>member
-1 MQVCPAGNLPARR
+1 MSPP
-14 RDARGPQRHQSKSR
+14 GP
-28 ARPAS
+28 PT
-33 LLPRDGEARRVEN
+33 
-46 DERPPRHRAPDPA
+46 PDP
-59 RPRRPGFSSL
+59 
-69 PAAPTWPERPA
+69 T
-80 PGSSAPAPSGRAS
+80 SAPLAS
-93 ARLRFSARR
+93 TSA
-102 RYGDG
+102 
-107 HETPSAP
+107 T
-114 APANGGAR
+114 
-122 RGETRTSLIQDGGA
+122 
-136 PVASSRAGGKPAKPS
+136 
-151 KAAAR
+151 
-156 EETEGAVAAVGGGPG
+156 
-171 SFRCCYG
+171 
-178 CCHAARVGRTSLP
+178 
-191 RGVIMLTEASLSIW
+191 SLSIW

-210 GIVLFLI
+210 GLVLFLV
-217 TFGPFVIFYLA
+217 TFGPFAIFYFA
-228 FYILCFVGGGLV
+228 FYILCFVGGGFV
-240 VTLLFGKTN
+240 VTLLFGKSN
-249 SEKHLEQCE
+249 SEKYLEQCE
-258 HSFLPPTST
+258 HSFLPCTSV
-267 GVPKCLEE
+267 GIPKCMEE
-275 MKREARTIKID
+275 MKREARPIKID

-291 ASIID
+291 ANIID

-328 RQTLQ
+328 RQALQ
-333 NALIQFATRS
+333 YALVQFSARS
-343 KEIDWQPY
+343 KETDWQPY
-351 FTTRIVD
+351 FTTRLVD

-367 RKAQQRITEKDD
+367 RKAQQRIAEKGD
-379 QVKGT
+379 QMKDQ
-384 AEDLINSFFEVEVE
+384 AEELVDTFFEVEVE

-426 LYLLLP
+426 LYILLP

-445 REILAHGILLPLIN
+445 REILSRGILLPLIN

-498 EAVRDKAAEELQY
+498 EAVKDKASEELQY

-524 IKNQINSLLFV
+524 IKNQINSLLYV
-535 KKVCDSR
+535 IKVCDSR
-542 IQRLQSGKEINT
+542 IQRLQSGKEIDT

-566 VPLDSIL
+566 VPLDHIL
-573 IDNVALQFF
+573 VDNVALQFF

-608 QQQLEVLLSRQRDGK
+608 QQQLEVLQSRQKDGK

-631 LLRAAAVGIYEQYLS
+631 LLRAAAFGVYEQYLS
-646 EKASPRVTVDDY
+646 EKASPRVNIDDN
-658 LVAKLADTLNHEDP
+658 LVAKLAETLNHEDP

-687 MLRDERFYPSFRQNA
+687 MLRDERFYPSFKQNV

-723 DGDGE
+723 DGEGE

-736 SINLSLDDLSSVTSD
+736 SINLSLDDLSNVPSD
-751 DSVQLHAYISDT
+751 ETVQLHAYISDT
-763 GVCNDHGKTYALY
+763 VYADYDPYAVAGVCNDHGKTYALY

-781 RRNLNTEEMWKTYR
+781 RRSPNSEETWKTYR

-814 SSILKLPGKKT
+814 ANILKLPGKKT
-825 FNNMDRD
+825 FNNMDRE

-845 QLLLTPEMMKACPAL
+845 QLLLNPEMMKASPAL
-860 AHCVYD
+860 AHYVYD

-878 DFARKMDTF
+878 DFARK
-887 VNPLRNSMRNVSN
+887 
-900 AVKSL
+900 
-905 PDSLAEGMTKMSDNM
+905 
-920 GKMSERL
+920 
-927 GQDIKQSFFKVPPL
+927 VPPL
-941 ITKTDSD
+941 IQKTYSD
-948 PEHCRVSAQ
+948 PDHCRVAAPI
-957 LDDNVDDNIPLRVM
+957 DDNVDDNIPLRVM

-1020 SPEQVADSVKR
+1020 SPEQVADAVKR

-1041 SAETV
+1041 LAETV
-1046 PCRDKAIR
+1046 PRRDKAIR
-1054 MRTRI
+1054 MRTRV
-1059 AGKTKLFA
+1059 AGKTKLLEV
-1067 IMPDEL
+1067 MPDEL

-1091 MFQHNQ
+1091 MFQHTQ
-1097 LNRRMVY
+1097 LNKRMVY
-1104 VFLEG
+1104 VFLER
-1109 FLETLFPQYKFRELF
+1109 FLETLFPQNKFHELF

-1131 EQMQKY
+1131 KQMQRY
-1137 KQKLQTT
+1137 KQRLHST
-1144 QIPSSQKR
+1144 QAPSLQKR

>member
-1 MQVCPAGNLPARR
+1 MKCE
-14 RDARGPQRHQSKSR
+14 
-28 ARPAS
+28 ARP
-33 LLPRDGEARRVEN
+33 
-46 DERPPRHRAPDPA
+46 
-59 RPRRPGFSSL
+59 
-69 PAAPTWPERPA
+69 
-80 PGSSAPAPSGRAS
+80 
-93 ARLRFSARR
+93 
-102 RYGDG
+102 
-107 HETPSAP
+107 
-114 APANGGAR
+114 
-122 RGETRTSLIQDGGA
+122 
-136 PVASSRAGGKPAKPS
+136 
-151 KAAAR
+151 
-156 EETEGAVAAVGGGPG
+156 
-171 SFRCCYG
+171 
-178 CCHAARVGRTSLP
+178 
-191 RGVIMLTEASLSIW
+191 
-205 GWGSL
+205 
-210 GIVLFLI
+210 
-217 TFGPFVIFYLA
+217 
-228 FYILCFVGGGLV
+228 
-240 VTLLFGKTN
+240 
-249 SEKHLEQCE
+249 
-258 HSFLPPTST
+258 
-267 GVPKCLEE
+267 
-275 MKREARTIKID
+275 IKID

-291 ASIID
+291 ANIID
-296 EPLQQVIQF
+296 EPLQQVLQF

-328 RQTLQ
+328 RQALQ
-333 NALIQFATRS
+333 NALIQFSTRS
-343 KEIDWQPY
+343 KEMDWQPY
-351 FTTRIVD
+351 FTTRLVD
-358 DFGTHLRVF
+358 DFATHLRVF

-379 QVKGT
+379 QMKGT
-384 AEDLINSFFEVEVE
+384 AEDLVDTFFKVEVE

-445 REILAHGILLPLIN
+445 REILARGILLPLIN

-485 MNIIKLSDNVGEL
+485 MNVIKLSDNVGEL
-498 EAVRDKAAEELQY
+498 EAVRDKAGEELQY

-524 IKNQINSLLFV
+524 IKNQINSLLYV
-535 KKVCDSR
+535 VKVCDSR
-542 IQRLQSGKEINT
+542 IQRLQSGKEIDT

-566 VPLDSIL
+566 VALDNIL
-573 IDNVALQFF
+573 VDNVALQFF

-646 EKASPRVTVDDY
+646 EKASPRVNIDDSM
-658 LVAKLADTLNHEDP
+658 VAKLAEILNHEEP

-687 MLRDERFYPSFRQNA
+687 MLRDERFYPSFKQNA

-723 DGDGE
+723 DGEGE
-728 SFNGSPTG
+728 SFNGSPTS
-736 SINLSLDDLSSVTSD
+736 SINLSLDDLSNVSSEE
-751 DSVQLHAYISDT
+751 SAQLHAYISDT

-781 RRNLNTEEMWKTYR
+781 RRNPTSEEIWKTYR

-814 SSILKLPGKKT
+814 ASILKLPGKKT
-825 FNNMDRD
+825 FNNMDRE

-845 QLLLTPEMMKACPAL
+845 QLLLNPEMIKASPAL

-878 DFARKMDTF
+878 DFARK
-887 VNPLRNSMRNVSN
+887 
-900 AVKSL
+900 
-905 PDSLAEGMTKMSDNM
+905 
-920 GKMSERL
+920 
-927 GQDIKQSFFKVPPL
+927 VPPL
-941 ITKTDSD
+941 MQKTDSD
-948 PEHCRVSAQ
+948 PEHCRVAAQ

-1008 NRKIVDHVDWMT
+1008 NRKIVDHVDSMT
-1020 SPEQVADSVKR
+1020 SPEQVADAVKR

-1041 SAETV
+1041 LAETV
-1046 PCRDKAIR
+1046 PRRDKDIR
-1054 MRTRI
+1054 MRTRV
-1059 AGKTKLFA
+1059 AGKTKLLE

-1091 MFQHNQ
+1091 MFQHTQ
-1097 LNRRMVY
+1097 LNKRMVY

-1109 FLETLFPQYKFRELF
+1109 FLETLFPQYKFHELF
-1124 NKLHSRS
+1124 SKLHSRS
-1131 EQMQKY
+1131 EQMQRY
-1137 KQKLQTT
+1137 KQRLQST
-1144 QIPSSQKR
+1144 QAPSLQKR